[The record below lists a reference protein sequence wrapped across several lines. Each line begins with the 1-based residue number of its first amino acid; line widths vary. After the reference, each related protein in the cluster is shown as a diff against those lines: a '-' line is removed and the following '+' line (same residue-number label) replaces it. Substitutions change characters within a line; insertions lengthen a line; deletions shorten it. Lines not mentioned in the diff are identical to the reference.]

1 MVSDVSAMMN
11 TVSQASNRP
20 SSERPQ
26 QTDSYHD
33 MMKNMLK
40 EQKRIKE
47 EKKPGSDNDSTKVN
61 AKEKPDKDEEG
72 KKPAETDGSAV
83 FLPPG
88 NGEFQSVLWMQQ
100 PAAMGDA
107 VPETGLQPVDEGNVA
122 AVMAE
127 MQTETVDEAAEGPMV
142 GNQPEKPEGKEFLSE
157 PAFTVPENDIP
168 EEKSAAVTVPVQI
181 SEGKDEDVS
190 DLQTAVNMQT
200 EVENVSE
207 NENLSEKRVDENA
220 QLYAQADVKAADD
233 RIVQQ
238 GPQTEMPVTQETP
251 ESPEEMFQ
259 TLPKE
264 IFTRISAGEKEF
276 TVQLEPENLGKL
288 MIKASYADGKA
299 SISIICTNE
308 KTMELLS
315 GHAREIGGIME
326 SNLGTPTTVLL
337 DKTEPDYLE
346 QGQDGQ
352 NGRQENA
359 RDDEG
364 RDKKEQKKNGLDFLH
379 QLRLGLV

>member
-1 MVSDVSAMMN
+1 
-11 TVSQASNRP
+11 
-20 SSERPQ
+20 
-26 QTDSYHD
+26 
-33 MMKNMLK
+33 MLK

-47 EKKPGSDNDSTKVN
+47 EKKPGSDGDSTKVN

-107 VPETGLQPVDEGNVA
+107 VPETGLQPGDEGKVA

-127 MQTETVDEAAEGPMV
+127 MQTEAVEEAADGPMV
-142 GNQPEKPEGKEFLSE
+142 DSPSEKTEGKEFLSE
-157 PAFTVPENDIP
+157 PAFTVPENEIP
-168 EEKSAAVTVPVQI
+168 EETSAAVPVPVQI

-238 GPQTEMPVTQETP
+238 GQQTEMPVTQETP

>member
-1 MVSDVSAMMN
+1 
-11 TVSQASNRP
+11 
-20 SSERPQ
+20 
-26 QTDSYHD
+26 

-47 EKKPGSDNDSTKVN
+47 EKKPGSDSDSTKVN
-61 AKEKPDKDEEG
+61 AKENRIKT
-72 KKPAETDGSAV
+72 KKERNLQIQTAV
-83 FLPPG
+83 LYFCPPG

-107 VPETGLQPVDEGNVA
+107 VPETGLQPGDEGKVA

-127 MQTETVDEAAEGPMV
+127 MQTETVEEAADGPMV
-142 GNQPEKPEGKEFLSE
+142 DSPTEKPEGKEFLSE
-157 PAFTVPENDIP
+157 PAFTVPENEIP
-168 EEKSAAVTVPVQI
+168 EETSAAVPVPVQT
-181 SEGKDEDVS
+181 SEGKEEMVS
-190 DLQTAVNMQT
+190 DLQAAVNMQT
-200 EVENVSE
+200 EVESVSD
-207 NENLSEKRVDENA
+207 NDNLSEKRVDENA

-238 GPQTEMPVTQETP
+238 GQQTEMPVTQETP

-315 GHAREIGGIME
+315 GMPEKSAALWKAIWNTHYGAAG
-326 SNLGTPTTVLL
+326 
-337 DKTEPDYLE
+337 
-346 QGQDGQ
+346 
-352 NGRQENA
+352 
-359 RDDEG
+359 
-364 RDKKEQKKNGLDFLH
+364 
-379 QLRLGLV
+379 

>member
-1 MVSDVSAMMN
+1 
-11 TVSQASNRP
+11 
-20 SSERPQ
+20 
-26 QTDSYHD
+26 
-33 MMKNMLK
+33 
-40 EQKRIKE
+40 
-47 EKKPGSDNDSTKVN
+47 
-61 AKEKPDKDEEG
+61 
-72 KKPAETDGSAV
+72 
-83 FLPPG
+83 
-88 NGEFQSVLWMQQ
+88 
-100 PAAMGDA
+100 
-107 VPETGLQPVDEGNVA
+107 
-122 AVMAE
+122 
-127 MQTETVDEAAEGPMV
+127 MQTETAGETISGSMTESL
-142 GNQPEKPEGKEFLSE
+142 PEKQEGKSISSE
-157 PAFTVPENDIP
+157 PAFTIPENEIP
-168 EEKSAAVTVPVQI
+168 EENSAAVTVPVQI
-181 SEGKDEDVS
+181 SEGEDEDVS
-190 DLQTAVNMQT
+190 DLQTAVRMQT
-200 EVENVSE
+200 EVESVSD
-207 NENLSEKRVDENA
+207 NDNLSEKRVDEKA

-238 GPQTEMPVTQETP
+238 GQQTEMPVTQETP